1 LGAPRPARER
11 QMIVGL
17 LVTVCVLAVLLPMFG
32 ASLVLVLLLERFV
45 LVRIP
50 VVSEWLGLTTRQ

>member
-1 LGAPRPARER
+1 
-11 QMIVGL
+11 
-17 LVTVCVLAVLLPMFG
+17 VLLPMFG